1 MTNQLKKV
9 GNLLTFRKYFLA
21 MGLILV
27 TGVNVNAQCSSDAFM
42 DNCSSAL
49 EDFNFIKS
57 FEYANPKGGA
67 KAEYSYV
74 FSKGSTYRIVV
85 CDENLAGNKMI
96 ISLYDRNHKLIASN
110 FDKASKKV
118 FPALTYPCSATGV
131 YYIEYSFQG
140 DKAKCGINILGFTK
154 N

>member
-1 MTNQLKKV
+1 MRKITSILN
-9 GNLLTFRKYFLA
+9 FRKQLL
-21 MGLILV
+21 GLGFVLV
-27 TGVNVNAQCSSDAFM
+27 AGIANAQCSSDAFM

-49 EDFNFIKS
+49 DDFNFIKS

-67 KAEYSYV
+67 KNEYSYV

-85 CDENLAGNKMI
+85 CDENIAGNKMV

-118 FPALTYPCSATGV
+118 FPALTNLKREKIV
-131 YYIEYSFQG
+131 
-140 DKAKCGINILGFTK
+140 
-154 N
+154 

>member
-1 MTNQLKKV
+1 MIHSFKQLGKQIT
-9 GNLLTFRKYFLA
+9 LLKSCLLLA
-21 MGLILV
+21 CILV
-27 TGVNVNAQCSSDAFM
+27 TGVVSAQCSSDAFM
-42 DNCSSAL
+42 DNCSNAL
-49 EDFNFIKS
+49 DDFNFIKS
-57 FEYANPKGGA
+57 FEYSNPKGGA

-85 CDENLAGNKMI
+85 CDENIAGNKMI

>member
-1 MTNQLKKV
+1 MTNKLKYIAKHV
-9 GNLLTFRKYFLA
+9 PLVKFTLA
-21 MGLILV
+21 LCFICATKGLS
-27 TGVNVNAQCSSDAFM
+27 AQCSSDAFM
-42 DNCSSAL
+42 DNCSNAL
-49 EDFNFIKS
+49 DEFTFIKS
-57 FEYANPKGGA
+57 FEYANPKAGA
-67 KAEYSYV
+67 KGEYSYV
-74 FSKGSTYRIVV
+74 FSKGSTYRIIV
-85 CDENLAGNKMI
+85 CDENIAGNKMI

-118 FPALTYPCSATGV
+118 FPSLSYPCSATGV